1 MKEFFDSHST
11 AYSKS
16 NTDKALYLIN
26 DKHNSFDHVINC
38 LVSIWDHN
46 DLQAEQCAF
55 LTHYKGSCEIA
66 IGRSE
71 DLIPLQEDLSLYG
84 LDVEII

>member
-38 LVSIWDHN
+38 LVSICDHN
-46 DLQAEQCAF
+46 DLQAEQCA
-55 LTHYKGSCEIA
+55 LITHYNGACDIA
-66 IGRSE
+66 TGQKD
-71 DLIPLQEDLSLYG
+71 DLIDLKEDKLISNHAF
-84 LDVEII
+84 EFF

>member
-11 AYSKS
+11 AYSAS

-38 LVSIWDHN
+38 LVSICEHD
-46 DLQAEQCAF
+46 DLQAEQCA
-55 LTHYKGSCEIA
+55 LITHYNGACEIA
-66 IGRSE
+66 TGSKD
-71 DLIPLQEDLSLYG
+71 DLIDLQEDLLLYG
-84 LDVEII
+84 LNVEIF